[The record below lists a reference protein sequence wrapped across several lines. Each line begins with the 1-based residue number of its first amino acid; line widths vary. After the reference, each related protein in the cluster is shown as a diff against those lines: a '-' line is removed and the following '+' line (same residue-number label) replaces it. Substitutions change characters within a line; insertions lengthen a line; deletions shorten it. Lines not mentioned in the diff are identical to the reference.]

1 MKTSHFRLLLILFI
15 ILAGSCASKNEAID
29 TAAGDATAPTPV
41 QVVNVP
47 SDLYSN
53 GIVKLIK
60 TANYRFEVENAQ
72 RSIDA
77 IETSIRKYHGFISS
91 SDMRVDNPL
100 LENKITIRV
109 ANEYF
114 QDLLKE
120 IDKQAQYVNFRD
132 IKTEDVS
139 KQFVDLESRLK
150 TKREVEQRYIEIL
163 RKKAGTIEELLN
175 AEKQIGELQ
184 EEIEA
189 TVSRIN
195 YLKDE
200 VRYSTINLEFY
211 QTIAVETTVAGAN
224 TTWQD
229 MKKALLSGW
238 MGLLA
243 VITGVLYLWPLLFI
257 GVVCTIAFMARR
269 KRKFIK
275 AA

>member
-1 MKTSHFRLLLILFI
+1 MKTSHFSFLLVLFNILT
-15 ILAGSCASKNEAID
+15 GSCAYKNEAID
-29 TAAGDATAPTPV
+29 KVEADAAASPPA
-41 QVVNVP
+41 QVVNIS

-60 TANYRFEVENAQ
+60 TAHYRFEVENAQ
-72 RSIDA
+72 KSIDA
-77 IETSIRKYHGFISS
+77 IEISIRKYQGFISS
-91 SDMRVDNPL
+91 SDMRIDNPL
-100 LENKITIRV
+100 LENKMTIRV
-109 ANEYF
+109 QNEYF

-120 IDKQAQYVNFRD
+120 IDKHARYVNFRD

-195 YLKDE
+195 FLKDE

-224 TTWQD
+224 TTAQD
-229 MKKALLSGW
+229 MKEALLSGW
-238 MGLLA
+238 RGLLA
-243 VITGVLYLWPLLFI
+243 VVTGVLYLWPLLLI
-257 GVVCTIAFMARR
+257 GVVCTIVFVTRK
-269 KRKFIK
+269 KRKFAK
-275 AA
+275 VV